1 MRLECLYWQDLL
13 CFPWSVLLPRTLLSL
28 VPSGLAVDRLLPT
41 PDRILLIARSRS
53 PSATCPLCSGSS
65 TRVHSVYSRQLA
77 DLPWQG
83 RVVEL
88 QVRVRRFRCTSLA
101 CRRRIFAER
110 LDIARPKARRT
121 LRLREI
127 QQQIGLALG
136 GEPGSRLA
144 GRLAMPVS
152 GDTLLRLVRA
162 SGIALS
168 PSPRILGVDDW
179 AWRRGQRYGTIICDL
194 ERRRVIDLLPDRTG
208 ETLACWLRQHG
219 KDVAVVSR
227 DRAGAYAEG
236 IRAGAPQ
243 ALQVADRWHLMVNAS
258 EALRRVLDRHS
269 GALRRA
275 ARLCLPP
282 VVMSVSPLQTGKQQ
296 AATQRD
302 RQRAQ
307 RREQRQARYEEV
319 ARLHRAG
326 TPIRRIARRLGIAR
340 NAVRRWLRAGEA
352 PVYRRAPGSSA
363 LDRHLEYVEQRWVE
377 GCHNSTQLWR
387 ELRDQ
392 GFKGGYDI
400 VRRWAIRRRGLD
412 AAGRDQQLPL
422 PSWRVPSSRHA
433 ARLLT
438 TPAEKLT
445 GADRQF
451 VETLSAL
458 APEIRAATAA
468 INEFGRILRERDVAA
483 FEAWLTAARTTA
495 LHGFV
500 TGIVGDLAAVRA
512 ALSQPW
518 SNGPVEGQINRLKL
532 LKRQAYGRA
541 KFDLLRSRVLHAA

>member
-1 MRLECLYWQDLL
+1 MRLECPYWQGPL
-13 CFPWSVLLPRTLLSL
+13 FFSWPFLLPRSLLSL
-28 VPSGLAVDRLLPT
+28 VPSGLTVDRLLPT
-41 PDRILLIARSRS
+41 PDRILLIARSRNT
-53 PSATCPLCSGSS
+53 SAACPLCGGSS
-65 TRVHSVYSRQLA
+65 TRAHSFYSRRLT

-83 RVVEL
+83 RIVEL
-88 QVRVRRFRCTSLA
+88 QVRVRRFRCSSLE

-110 LDIARPKARRT
+110 LDIAPPKARRT
-121 LRLREI
+121 VRLHEI
-127 QQQIGLALG
+127 QQQIGFALG

-162 SGIALS
+162 SNTAIS
-168 PSPRILGVDDW
+168 PPPRILGVDDW

-194 ERRRVIDLLPDRTG
+194 ERRRVVDLLPDRTG
-208 ETLACWLRQHG
+208 ETLASWLRQHG
-219 KDVAVVSR
+219 KGVVVVSR

-243 ALQVADRWHLMVNAS
+243 AIQVADRWHLMVNAS

-275 ARLCLPP
+275 ARLCLPQA
-282 VVMSVSPLQTGKQQ
+282 VMSSSATGKQQ
-296 AATQRD
+296 AATQHD

-307 RREQRQARYEEV
+307 RREQRQASYEEV

-326 TPIRRIARRLGIAR
+326 MPIRRIARRLGMAR

-352 PVYRRAPGSSA
+352 PVYRRALGSST
-363 LDRHLEYVEQRWVE
+363 LDRHLGHVERRWAE
-377 GCHNSTQLWR
+377 GCHNSAQLWR

-392 GFKGGYDI
+392 GFNGGYDI
-400 VRRWAIRRRGLD
+400 VRRWAIRHRGLD
-412 AAGRDQQLPL
+412 VAGIDQQSPL
-422 PSWRVPSSRHA
+422 PSRRRPSSRRA

-438 TPAEKLT
+438 APAEGLT
-445 GADRQF
+445 RADRQF
-451 VETLSAL
+451 VDTLTAL
-458 APEIRAATAA
+458 APEIRAAAA
-468 INEFGRILRERDVAA
+468 VINEFGRILRERDAAA

-500 TGIVGDLAAVRA
+500 AGIVSDLAAVQA